1 MFSWHEYRTE
11 EESGVL
17 HHFISLLALALALSL
32 DGFGVGITYGLRRT
46 KIPLLSIAVISI
58 CSGLV
63 IALSMQVGV
72 LLSHVVSPDI
82 ASIVGAVILI
92 GIGAWSLLQLIRKQ
106 GKEQLET
113 DTGMGE
119 GTEAKVTGVGEAQ
132 ERLSASKGRNQV
144 LALDLEQ
151 SASNG
156 SLERMVFTL
165 ELRKLGVVIQI
176 LRSPSKADMD
186 NSGSIS
192 AQEAMW
198 LGIALSLDAFG
209 AGLGAALLGFPTLWT
224 ALIIA
229 LFSGAFLSLG
239 MKVGLRFSALR
250 WMRRLSVLPAL
261 LLMIMGIMKLL

>member
-1 MFSWHEYRTE
+1 M
-11 EESGVL
+11 L
-17 HHFISLLALALALSL
+17 HHFMSLLALALALSL

-119 GTEAKVTGVGEAQ
+119 GTEATVTGVGKAQ
-132 ERLSASKGRNQV
+132 ERLSDSKGRNQV

-151 SASNG
+151 SASSG

-250 WMRRLSVLPAL
+250 WMRGLSVLPAL